1 MSLLGVP
8 ETPTPDQV
16 RWGAGDCLGWR
27 CTAGWGATVYRKKKN
42 QLQESCSEC
51 GLLVWKR
58 DNEYLSRSGLCKAV
72 DLGVRIGSEY
82 LS

>member
-16 RWGAGDCLGWR
+16 RWGAGDWDGVVLQDGD
-27 CTAGWGATVYRKKKN
+27 

-51 GLLVWKR
+51 GLLVGIR